1 MNKSFASIAFILVT
15 FISYMAGAQS
25 YPDKLHLKNG
35 SILCG
40 KMLETGNTETVS
52 IEIIGHNILSFS
64 KSEVLKIEPNAD
76 KNHKKLSFGS
86 SLQFFGGSSNN
97 AGIAFSVSYPVV
109 KRLNAGLGTG
119 LEFFDY
125 QILPMFVEFKYD
137 ILPGRL
143 TPFVYSRA
151 GYSLPLSKGT
161 DNGWYTPTYH
171 GGMLFAAGAGIQRS
185 FSSSGSFFFAVG
197 YRYQQLRSTSNTYP
211 WYSGDIVQE
220 SVYIEGKNRINV
232 SLGVL
237 F

>member
-1 MNKSFASIAFILVT
+1 MNKYIASIAFLLVT
-15 FISYMAGAQS
+15 IISYKAGAQS
-25 YPDKLHLKNG
+25 YPDKLHLKDG
-35 SILCG
+35 SIFYG
-40 KMLETGNTETVS
+40 KIIETDNTETVR
-52 IEIIGHNILSFS
+52 IEIIGNNILSFN
-64 KSEVLKIEPNAD
+64 KSEVLKIEPNTE

-109 KRLNAGLGTG
+109 QRLHAGLGSG

-125 QILPMFVEFKYD
+125 QILPMYAEFKYD

-143 TPFVYSRA
+143 TPFLYCRA

-161 DNGWYTPTYH
+161 NNGWYTPTYT

-197 YRYQQLRSTSNTYP
+197 YRYQRLRSISNSYL
-211 WYSGDIVQE
+211 WYSGDNIQE
-220 SVYIEGKNRINV
+220 SVFIEGKNRINV